1 MNTETTLFD
10 GLQSYCPML
19 SDIEKQLQRMRQ
31 STLPMLISCLAPLAI
46 TTIVLVPATAEAQM
60 PEQSEIEERL
70 GSSQW
75 TKSQR
80 DAWFD
85 RHLKGRAVKWTGKV
99 MSVQEQTYG
108 GVVVDMLRPSPQAS
122 FDCVISEGRRYF
134 ERYAL
139 TLTAGQHA
147 TCNGEISSYLRLYG
161 VVRLR
166 IQARSLD
173 RAKTQ

>member
-1 MNTETTLFD
+1 ML
-10 GLQSYCPML
+10 GYCLVPFAG
-19 SDIEKQLQRMRQ
+19 
-31 STLPMLISCLAPLAI
+31 TA
-46 TTIVLVPATAEAQM
+46 IVLAPATAGAQV
-60 PEQSEIEERL
+60 PEQSVIEERL

-99 MSVQEQTYG
+99 MSVQELTYG
-108 GVVVDMLRPSPQAS
+108 GVVVEMRRASPQAG
-122 FDCVISEGRRYF
+122 FDCVITEGRRYF

-139 TLTAGQHA
+139 SLTPGQHA
-147 TCNGEISSYLRLYG
+147 TCSGAITSYLRLYG
-161 VVRLR
+161 VVRLK

-173 RAKTQ
+173 RATTQ